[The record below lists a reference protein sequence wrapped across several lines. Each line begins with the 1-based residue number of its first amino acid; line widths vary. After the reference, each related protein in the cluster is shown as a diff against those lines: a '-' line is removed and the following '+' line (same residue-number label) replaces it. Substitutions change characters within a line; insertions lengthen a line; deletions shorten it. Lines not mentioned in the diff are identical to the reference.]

1 MRALAVISSRVGS
14 HDQANIVSGEA
25 MASILFE
32 FLMCQLQNMISLCYH
47 FGTYIY
53 EQFGDWQYW
62 PNCVVL

>member
-32 FLMCQLQNMISLCYH
+32 FLMCQLQNIISLCYH
-47 FGTYIY
+47 FGTSFMSSLVI
-53 EQFGDWQYW
+53 GNIG
-62 PNCVVL
+62 PTA